1 MENVNEKLKLN
12 ELFDAMVDYF
22 TKVEKK
28 TMHNVIRG
36 ITPKSKLFEEAA
48 DYLRGKGA
56 LNEEIVVILHKFDRY
71 VFGYHILDSLID
83 DEEISDIKILGPN
96 KVRIKRNGRR
106 MTSNVSFKSKE
117 DVNRFVENVAIK
129 NKVSLSDMN
138 ALQNFTDTDT
148 SEKFILRISIT
159 TPFINSTDN
168 YYMHVRKVAKQK
180 KDLER
185 LIHDGMLDEQ
195 TAEYLKE
202 KTENSS
208 GILFTGKGASG
219 KTTLMNAL
227 LECIPEDKSC
237 LVIQENEELFS
248 NEHPDM
254 MFQHVVEP
262 KGESKIRYSLKDL
275 AKGGLVMD
283 IDYFI
288 IGEIKGEEALY
299 FSTAAYTGHRCWAS
313 VHGINSTEA
322 MNKLVDY
329 AKHGSDYSRSDLLR
343 MFKSLSVVVFMED
356 YHVKEISE
364 IVDFDEATQN
374 LVYKRVLYG
383 GQLCRTQQL

>member
-1 MENVNEKLKLN
+1 MENVKEKPKLN

-48 DYLRGKGA
+48 DYLREKGA
-56 LNEEIVVILHKFDRY
+56 LNEEIVVILQKFDRY

-83 DEEISDIKILGPN
+83 DEEISDIKILGYN
-96 KVRIKRNGRR
+96 KVRIKRNGKRR
-106 MTSNVSFKSKE
+106 ASGVSFKNNE

-129 NKVSLSDMN
+129 NKVSLSDLN
-138 ALQNFTDTDT
+138 ALQNFTDKNTN
-148 SEKFILRISIT
+148 EKFILRISIT

-168 YYMHVRKVAKQK
+168 YYMHIRKTAKQK

-185 LIHDGMLDEQ
+185 LIQDGMLDEE
-195 TAEYLKE
+195 TAKYLKE
-202 KTENSS
+202 KAENSS

-227 LECIPEDKSC
+227 LECIPEDKSG

-248 NEHPDM
+248 NTHPDM

-262 KGESKIRYSLKDL
+262 RGESKIKYSLKDL

-283 IDYFI
+283 IDYFV

-299 FSTAAYTGHRCWAS
+299 FLNAAYTGHRCWAS

-322 MNKLVDY
+322 MNKLADY
-329 AKHGSDYSRSDLLR
+329 AKYASDYSRSDLLR

-356 YHVKEISE
+356 YQVKEISE
-364 IVDFDEATQN
+364 IVDFDEKTQS
-374 LVYKRVLYG
+374 LVYKRILYG
-383 GQLCRTQQL
+383 GQLCRVS